1 MLRFIVGRLLWL
13 VPVLLVILAISTVLM
28 REATG
33 SPFAAEREVDPLI
46 MKQIEKKWGVDQDG
60 RTWFLN
66 YLKGLAK
73 GDLGPSFKVQGRTV
87 NELIGEAL
95 PVSITLGLLALFLA
109 LLVGIPAGFLAGLRQ
124 NSLWDF
130 GSMAIALIGISLPTF
145 VIGSFLLLVFVF
157 HWQLLPVGGWGTVKQ
172 LIMPAV
178 TLAAPFA
185 AYIARL
191 ARAGVLE
198 VIHEDYMLTAK
209 AKGLPRS
216 EIIGKHLVRGAILP
230 VVSFLGPAAAAIL
243 TGSFVVEKLFRIP
256 GMGTYFVNSALNQD
270 YSLILGV
277 VIVYAT
283 LLVVFNLAVD
293 IAYALID
300 PRVRLGE

>member
-1 MLRFIVGRLLWL
+1 MLRFIVGRLVWL
-13 VPVLLVILAISTVLM
+13 VPVLLVILAVSTLLM
-28 REATG
+28 FNAEG
-33 SPFAAEREVDPLI
+33 SPFAAEKNVDPLI
-46 MKQIEKKWGVDQDG
+46 MQQIEKKWGVHEG
-60 RTWFLN
+60 GWNWFLN
-66 YLKGLAK
+66 YLQGLTR

-145 VIGSFLLLVFVF
+145 VIGSFLLFVLVFQWDVF
-157 HWQLLPVGGWGTVKQ
+157 PVGGWGTLGQ
-172 LIMPAV
+172 LVMPAI

-198 VIHEDYMLTAK
+198 VVHEDYMLTAK
-209 AKGLPRS
+209 AKGLPKS
-216 EIIGKHLVRGAILP
+216 EIVGKHLVRGAILP

-283 LLVVFNLAVD
+283 LLVVFNLMVD
-293 IAYALID
+293 IAYALLD